1 VKKRVGAA
9 AEIGT
14 PALGAQGSA
23 TRFKQYP
30 LVMRSLGIETNVRD
44 WTRSGR
50 LFVIGKFRTEYLRVR
65 ASPLLPSSSR
75 TSGQIGHLSRLGH

>member
-1 VKKRVGAA
+1 MAGREVANMVTDDDVAVENSTYTTDRRGVAVALIVKKRVGAA

-30 LVMRSLGIETNVRD
+30 WS
-44 WTRSGR
+44 
-50 LFVIGKFRTEYLRVR
+50 
-65 ASPLLPSSSR
+65 
-75 TSGQIGHLSRLGH
+75 